1 MTNNEQKIQNFLRNN
16 SEYEIQCELVEVY
29 LPKYLELHSE
39 EVSEIIIRSEDLDGV
54 LHGVCVESETT
65 ELWLYK
71 IDYAMLDMFPEFSQN
86 GFDLD
91 NVAYVQN
98 NNEIE
103 LVVSNKPDMS
113 NPVKLPIIEAEYLD

>member
-39 EVSEIIIRSEDLDGV
+39 EVSEIIIRSEDLY
-54 LHGVCVESETT
+54 GVCVEFETT

-71 IDYAMLDMFPEFSQN
+71 IDYTMLDMFPEFSEN
-86 GFDLD
+86 GFNLD
-91 NVAYVQN
+91 DVLYVQD

-103 LVVSNKPDMS
+103 LIVSNKPDMS
-113 NPVKLPIIEAEYLD
+113 NPVKLLIIEAEYVD

>member
-39 EVSEIIIRSEDLDGV
+39 EVSEIIIKSEDLDGV
-54 LHGVCVESETT
+54 CVEFETS

-71 IDYAMLDMFPEFSQN
+71 IDYAMLDMFPEFSEN

-91 NVAYVQN
+91 DVAYVQN

-113 NPVKLPIIEAEYLD
+113 NPVKLPIIEAKYLD

>member
-16 SEYEIQCELVEVY
+16 SEYKIQRELVEVY

-54 LHGVCVESETT
+54 CVEFETT

-71 IDYAMLDMFPEFSQN
+71 IDYTMLDMFPEFSEN
-86 GFDLD
+86 GFNLED
-91 NVAYVQN
+91 VVYVQN

-103 LVVSNKPDMS
+103 LIVSNKPDMS
-113 NPVKLPIIEAEYLD
+113 NPIKLPIIDTEYFD

>member
-29 LPKYLELHSE
+29 LPKYLECNSE
-39 EVSEIIIRSEDLDGV
+39 EVSEIIIKSEDLDGV
-54 LHGVCVESETT
+54 CVEFETT

-71 IDYAMLDMFPEFSQN
+71 IDYAMLDMFPEFSEN
-86 GFDLD
+86 GFNLD
-91 NVAYVQN
+91 DVVYVQN

>member
-16 SEYEIQCELVEVY
+16 SEYEIQCELVEIY

-39 EVSEIIIRSEDLDGV
+39 EVSEIIIRSEDLN
-54 LHGVCVESETT
+54 GVCIEFETT

-86 GFDLD
+86 GFDLED
-91 NVAYVQN
+91 IVYVQN

-113 NPVKLPIIEAEYLD
+113 NPIKLPIIETEYLD

>member
-16 SEYEIQCELVEVY
+16 SEYKIQCELVEVY

-54 LHGVCVESETT
+54 CVEFETI

-71 IDYAMLDMFPEFSQN
+71 IDYAMLDMFPEFSEN
-86 GFDLD
+86 GFNLD
-91 NVAYVQN
+91 DVVYVQN

-103 LVVSNKPDMS
+103 LIVSNKPDMS
-113 NPVKLPIIEAEYLD
+113 NPIKLPIIEAEYLD

>member
-1 MTNNEQKIQNFLRNN
+1 MTNKEQKIQNFLRNN

-39 EVSEIIIRSEDLDGV
+39 EVSEIIIRGEDLDGV
-54 LHGVCVESETT
+54 CIEFETT

-86 GFDLD
+86 GFDLED
-91 NVAYVQN
+91 VVYVQN

-103 LVVSNKPDMS
+103 LIVSNKPDMS
-113 NPVKLPIIEAEYLD
+113 NPIKLPIIEAEYLD